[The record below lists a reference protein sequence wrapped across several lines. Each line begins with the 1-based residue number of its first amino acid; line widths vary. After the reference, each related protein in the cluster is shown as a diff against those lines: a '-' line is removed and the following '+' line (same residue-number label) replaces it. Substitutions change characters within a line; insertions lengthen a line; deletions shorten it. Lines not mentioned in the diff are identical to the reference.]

1 MENKNLSL
9 SLIYEI
15 LKVADSSAPLK
26 QVEITPDGIIYKF
39 PVYLEKKVPTYSL
52 RGNIPDAVGTH
63 FGDQADDISDNVY
76 NKLALYFDIVNIDV
90 DYNLKDYDEDYEGDE
105 SYLYATAEIIITIS
119 DKK

>member
-1 MENKNLSL
+1 MENKILNL

-15 LKVADSSAPLK
+15 LKVADSSIPLK
-26 QVEITPDGIIYKF
+26 QVEITPNGLTYKY
-39 PVYLEKKVPTYSL
+39 PVYLEKKVPTYTL
-52 RGNIPDAVGTH
+52 RSKILDAVGFH
-63 FGDQADDISDNVY
+63 FGDQADDIADNIY